1 MKDQLGRGDGLIKR
15 IPITININ
23 EYLVDY
29 TYYKRNG
36 KFTKDSVTISHVN
49 IDSVRTIFKC
59 WAKKK
64 RTMSNVE
71 ILDIKLLN
79 ECTNVINV

>member
-1 MKDQLGRGDGLIKR
+1 MIKR

-23 EYLVDY
+23 EYLIEFS
-29 TYYKRNG
+29 YYKRNG
-36 KFTKDSVTISHVN
+36 KYTRGAVTLSHVN
-49 IDSVRTIFKC
+49 IDSVRAAFRAWRDKQ
-59 WAKKK
+59 
-64 RTMSNVE
+64 RTMSNVH

>member
-1 MKDQLGRGDGLIKR
+1 MRILIKR

-23 EYLVDY
+23 EYLIKF

-36 KFTKDSVTISHVN
+36 KFTKGSVSLSHIN
-49 IDSVRTIFKC
+49 IDSVRAIFKS
-59 WAKKK
+59 WAKRQ

-71 ILDIKLLN
+71 ILDIELLN

>member
-1 MKDQLGRGDGLIKR
+1 MRNLIKR

-49 IDSVRTIFKC
+49 IDSVRIQ
-59 WAKKK
+59 
-64 RTMSNVE
+64 
-71 ILDIKLLN
+71 
-79 ECTNVINV
+79 